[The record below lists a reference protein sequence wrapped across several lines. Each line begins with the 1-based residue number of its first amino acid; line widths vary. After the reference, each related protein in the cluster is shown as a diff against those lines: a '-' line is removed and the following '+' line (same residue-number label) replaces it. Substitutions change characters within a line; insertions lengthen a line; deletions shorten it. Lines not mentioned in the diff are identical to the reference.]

1 MRILTNRDRR
11 EILALLDAVGTDIG
25 EIFNHFENRL
35 YPMEVEAR
43 LIRAALSLEMAIT
56 KI

>member
-1 MRILTNRDRR
+1 MRILSNRDRK
-11 EILALLDAVGTDIG
+11 EILSLLDAVGTDIG
-25 EIFNHFENRL
+25 EIYNHLENRL
-35 YPMEVEAR
+35 CPMEVEAR